1 MFLMVFKLKKN
12 INVFIFFL
20 DICLFE
26 RINMLLWCKVYVS
39 SVINVWLFLIKI

>member
-1 MFLMVFKLKKN
+1 MFLMVFKLKKK
-12 INVFIFFL
+12 ILMYLFFL

-39 SVINVWLFLIKI
+39 SVIYVWLFLIKI